1 MPDHVERRLWFSP
14 SQMAEGTWIEVRCDR
29 CQATRWIGR
38 IEAQA
43 KFGDI
48 PLRDIER
55 RLKCT
60 DRGRGQR
67 GRVCGGRGVI
77 EIARAREDIVTDLWG
92 SPPTLDAKSPAPVK
106 GPG

>member
-1 MPDHVERRLWFSP
+1 MLDHAEQRLWFSP
-14 SQMAEGTWIEVRCDR
+14 SQMAEDTWIEVRCDR

-38 IEAQA
+38 REAQA

-60 DRGRGQR
+60 DRGRTRQGP
-67 GRVCGGRGVI
+67 VCGGQGVI
-77 EIARAREDIVTDLWG
+77 EIARAREDMVTDLWG
-92 SPPTLDAKSPAPVK
+92 LPPNAERPAAS
-106 GPG
+106 

>member
-1 MPDHVERRLWFSP
+1 MAPERLPFRP
-14 SQMAEGTWIEVRCDR
+14 SEMAEGTWIEVQCER

-38 IEAQA
+38 MEAQA
-43 KFGDI
+43 RFGDI

-77 EIARAREDIVTDLWG
+77 EIARGREDMATDLWG
-92 SPPTLDAKSPAPVK
+92 SPP
-106 GPG
+106 G